1 MSTVKF
7 PPRSPKTPEDM
18 SRGWW
23 VEGMDQEAEHPG
35 ASWRVSMIDPFAKQ
49 RAIRGS
55 YGSGSRLSLSGHVY
69 DTRERRRVSVKNET
83 EELRQRLDNANNH
96 FRWKAAE
103 VLGDEDAVRLLI
115 ELYQQSTIRIAEFD
129 ACQYGISLARLTA
142 ANFCEVGA
150 NLIYITEAGQRFIE
164 SLDKR

>member
-1 MSTVKF
+1 MPVTDNFVHSAGILDDK
-7 PPRSPKTPEDM
+7 
-18 SRGWW
+18 
-23 VEGMDQEAEHPG
+23 
-35 ASWRVSMIDPFAKQ
+35 
-49 RAIRGS
+49 
-55 YGSGSRLSLSGHVY
+55 GHVWFEETHQEETPSTAIWTNVSHVPGHTSY
-69 DTRERRRVSVKNET
+69 ILFASLHDSGQFGMQVGQTLDSRRSHHAVKVDET

-129 ACQYGISLARLTA
+129 ACQDGISLARLTA

>member
-1 MSTVKF
+1 MS
-7 PPRSPKTPEDM
+7 EI
-18 SRGWW
+18 
-23 VEGMDQEAEHPG
+23 EQ
-35 ASWRVSMIDPFAKQ
+35 
-49 RAIRGS
+49 
-55 YGSGSRLSLSGHVY
+55 
-69 DTRERRRVSVKNET
+69 
-83 EELRQRLDNANNH
+83 LRQRLDNANNH

-103 VLGDEDAVRLLI
+103 VLGDEDTVRLLI

-129 ACQYGISLARLTA
+129 ACQDGISLARLTA